1 MDQLVNEYQKYEI
14 TGVEYDNKGE
24 IVVVDENTP
33 EVAVDIPLDEIP
45 GVYPEMF
52 EEEFVEDA
60 NPNVEMPPLPPIP
73 PPAEAAIILPKLE
86 ENGHE

>member
-33 EVAVDIPLDEIP
+33 EVAVDIPLDKIP

-52 EEEFVEDA
+52 EEEFVEDTTTNTA
-60 NPNVEMPPLPPIP
+60 MPTLPQNP
-73 PPAEAAIILPKLE
+73 PPVEAVTILEK
-86 ENGHE
+86 N